1 MRFGLQ
7 LLAAAVPML
16 LFGHSA
22 GATQFPLEII
32 EHFDDTKIV
41 IYVQQADVDQA
52 PTWEPGRGAP
62 PLSIEQLV
70 KSVTAHNSGT
80 PGSAEFQIRKI
91 ELKPV
96 LRNPKR
102 NSWYYLLRLKAI
114 RDGRPEIEYLAVLM
128 SGKVLPAI
136 REPDPYK

>member
-1 MRFGLQ
+1 MRLGLQ
-7 LLAAAVPML
+7 LLVAAVPLL

-41 IYVQQADVDQA
+41 IYVQQSDVDQA
-52 PTWEPGRGAP
+52 PTWQPGRGAP
-62 PLSIEQLV
+62 PLSVEQLV
-70 KSVTAHNSGT
+70 KAVTTHNAGNPDLSDL
-80 PGSAEFQIRKI
+80 QIRKI

-114 RDGRPEIEYLAVLM
+114 RDGRPEIEYVAVLM